1 MDKLLGLS
9 CFQPHY
15 LSDIM
20 DNDAAAPQQE
30 FRSWENWNTR
40 TQPTVQYVGL
50 ENSKK
55 NKNPK
60 PVQDDDD
67 DDEGDGDG
75 DGFGSSVFRR
85 SMVFDGKDAEKMDSI
100 VEEDGVRRSLR
111 DGVPS
116 ANLSSSASNRASMTY
131 HQRPVSLDEY
141 RRMGDN
147 LDEYCVF
154 HSDRAIGIH
163 DYMFI
168 CLSLPNHRKYESY
181 HAYPTTLKEQA
192 LQKTSEY
199 ECRGEGKDPQIG
211 ADKPDY
217 IQYLAKSHMEDT
229 IESVSCATEQE
240 EMQATFSIAV
250 GEKRYDRDTSGC
262 VLIQLDE
269 NKEEIDLLDKYL
281 HFDSNTS
288 S

>member
-15 LSDIM
+15 LSNIM
-20 DNDAAAPQQE
+20 DNDAATPQQE

-50 ENSKK
+50 ESGKK
-55 NKNPK
+55 SKNPN

-67 DDEGDGDG
+67 DDEGEGDG
-75 DGFGSSVFRR
+75 DGGLGSSVFRR

-100 VEEDGVRRSLR
+100 EEDGIRRSLR

-116 ANLSSSASNRASMTY
+116 TNLSASASNRASVTY
-131 HQRPVSLDEY
+131 HQHPVSLDEY

-163 DYMFI
+163 DYM
-168 CLSLPNHRKYESY
+168 
-181 HAYPTTLKEQA
+181 
-192 LQKTSEY
+192 
-199 ECRGEGKDPQIG
+199 
-211 ADKPDY
+211 
-217 IQYLAKSHMEDT
+217 
-229 IESVSCATEQE
+229 
-240 EMQATFSIAV
+240 
-250 GEKRYDRDTSGC
+250 
-262 VLIQLDE
+262 
-269 NKEEIDLLDKYL
+269 
-281 HFDSNTS
+281 
-288 S
+288 